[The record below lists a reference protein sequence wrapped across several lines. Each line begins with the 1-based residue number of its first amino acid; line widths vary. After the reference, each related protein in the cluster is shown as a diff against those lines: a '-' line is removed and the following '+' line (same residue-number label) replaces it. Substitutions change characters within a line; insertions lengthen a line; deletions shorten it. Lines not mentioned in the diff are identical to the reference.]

1 MVSTPLGHL
10 LCLLLRLVAFATSS
24 SAVSSVRSSLVSNSI
39 NRKIS
44 IRLVERIN
52 KKDDIDPF
60 EPISPHASLT
70 YPTIS
75 ESPSTVPT
83 TATSVFPNNIPTNI
97 PSFFPIKG
105 PSFSLSPQ
113 MQKEGDGIKLA
124 NDPYDSAAPT
134 SSPLDFIYDATPN
147 DKASSIQHTLSLQMF
162 LPNFTTL
169 DGQDIG
175 IFERSIRNF
184 VVGHA
189 HDINM
194 PPEVSIQIMTA
205 VVVRQV
211 LKWAQK
217 NRVRS
222 QNGDAPLGLNVYYE
236 MDVVATG
243 EILKTQ
249 LEDSIQAMFDQ
260 NPGLFEEELRYAFAR
275 RNGKTSESNSSTESE
290 SVSIDAMAA
299 TTIACGVFI
308 AFILGGLFVYK
319 INKKETDE
327 DPPLNSPRG
336 KRRTQYLFAKKQ
348 MISGYPTQQP
358 RSQSDRVLDLEI
370 VSPSFHYHTVIE
382 MSFILCVYFR
392 VKYSQIHFRL
402 CIPRTNSYK

>member
-1 MVSTPLGHL
+1 
-10 LCLLLRLVAFATSS
+10 
-24 SAVSSVRSSLVSNSI
+24 
-39 NRKIS
+39 
-44 IRLVERIN
+44 
-52 KKDDIDPF
+52 
-60 EPISPHASLT
+60 
-70 YPTIS
+70 
-75 ESPSTVPT
+75 
-83 TATSVFPNNIPTNI
+83 
-97 PSFFPIKG
+97 
-105 PSFSLSPQ
+105 